1 MLENTK
7 QQNSNKKY
15 HCDKFYAQTPFG
27 KITPWHNNWGE
38 KNLNRN
44 CGLVL
49 LSMTPKTPFQDERH
63 QNFATLIE
71 ILVGLMKRIVFIN
84 GKSLR
89 KNGVIA
95 AK

>member
-1 MLENTK
+1 
-7 QQNSNKKY
+7 
-15 HCDKFYAQTPFG
+15 
-27 KITPWHNNWGE
+27 
-38 KNLNRN
+38 
-44 CGLVL
+44 
-49 LSMTPKTPFQDERH
+49 MTPKTPFQDERH